1 MDHHPITS
9 HPDRMSHRR
18 KSEDTLPPRLHFLLL
33 TISLINLYVIVTP
46 VNGEMSMYRQD
57 IESQSHPYE
66 SEGVEEESLS
76 EGESVKYMN
85 CTRCSLQSESR
96 ARRLVEIKADILNK
110 LGLKSA
116 PNITIKP
123 RELSLPPLQNLLR
136 SNRDNFGHNSI
147 HGHRNGQGSDRNGQG
162 SDQRYN
168 TDDLNM
174 MMAGD
179 QPIPDDDDFEDFYV
193 SAEKSLSI
201 ARNRK

>member
-1 MDHHPITS
+1 MDHPTPT

-18 KSEDTLPPRLHFLLL
+18 SGDTLPTRFNSLPTRLHSLPLLL
-33 TISLINLYVIVTP
+33 LIVSLMNLYLVSR
-46 VNGEMSMYRQD
+46 VNGEMSMYRED
-57 IESQSHPYE
+57 IQSQPHLYQPDLYE
-66 SEGVEEESLS
+66 SEEREEREESV
-76 EGESVKYMN
+76 GSVN
-85 CTRCSLQSESR
+85 CTRCSLQSSSR

-116 PNITIKP
+116 PNITIRS

-136 SNRDNFGHNSI
+136 SNRDSFGHNSI
-147 HGHRNGQGSDRNGQG
+147 HRTGQGQG
-162 SDQRYN
+162 LDHN
-168 TDDLNM
+168 IDDINM

-179 QPIPDDDDFEDFYV
+179 QPIPDDDDDFEDFYV